1 MYARPSASQMR
12 LPSPRTTKR
21 GTPPTARNA
30 RTGEFTPPGI
40 VFRERSNSWS
50 FFELMSVEH
59 PREFARALL
68 DIRAVEQGADHRDR
82 IGARVD
88 HEPGI
93 LPADPSDR
101 DDRTREAGLG
111 FAVEGQ
117 RRSAGAGLDARG
129 KGAAEGDVV
138 RAVAARRERE
148 VEPVVARGAEHPARS
163 EARSRRRD

>member
-1 MYARPSASQMR
+1 MYARPSTSQMR
-12 LPSPRTTKR
+12 LPSPRTMKR

-50 FFELMSVEH
+50 FFELMSAEH

-68 DIRAVEQGADHRDR
+68 DIRVVEQGADHRDR
-82 IGARVD
+82 IGAGVD
-88 HEPGI
+88 HEPDI
-93 LPADPSDR
+93 LLGDPSDR

-111 FAVEGQ
+111 FTVERQ
-117 RRSAGAGLDARG
+117 RRPDRARLGARG

-138 RAVAARRERE
+138 RAGAPRRERE
-148 VEPVVARGAEHPARS
+148 VEAVVARGAQHPARP
-163 EARSRRRD
+163 